1 MNVAGNIP
9 TDGLGTNF
17 DTGLRQR
24 RVGPPAVTAT
34 EDGPSSNTNTDN
46 EGRQVQG
53 PRPPPLPPR
62 ARRPFPGPNQPG
74 MDAQQQQHPW
84 RTSHVYCFVSAILA
98 VLAIVTSS
106 AIPAT
111 GLASRNFTGKE
122 GVTGSETLIEINA
135 SPPSATDADLI
146 TTNPVPSSYMIDAL
160 DTEWW
165 RDAMKLLFPARHI
178 PTWFMDDSGRAAAKR
193 EKMLQKW
200 QQHQLEQQLQKQ
212 QNQQPW
218 WKPSRLVPSQK
229 HPFEATPAKQQNEAL
244 QAQAQQ
250 HQALASGNS
259 TSWWQSWVDPSLLQ
273 GQASALTDIIDK
285 VSNSTPRLLAIAN
298 LLLALTY
305 QMHTAVADWFLGAGV
320 YPPPGEWAM
329 TGRERLGSF
338 LVFKLL
344 LISAVAEPDTLDLL
358 ILLSWYTLLSFLR
371 SLAHLA
377 AATTSHTTQS
387 GQPPRTGV
395 LQLLLVVLLC
405 DFVAAAVCFALF
417 QLAGPGKVFLLT
429 CDCALLAVEVIGHI
443 LKHGRQVLEDMHEH
457 TIGEME
463 EQQLQIHTRQRR
475 LEERAQR
482 LQQHE
487 DQDEAAHQ
495 AREASAGGGGG
506 GDVNANDAG
515 HSDGAHAGETV
526 NMMVATITNSG
537 NEVGTEANQEGWDD
551 LDDMSLD
558 GNGDDDDDGITIH
571 RNDHRLLMEDAR
583 RLDQAMDALE
593 VAHARRLAIL
603 DTTIFA
609 LQLLVHFITVGHFL
623 HIWCLHGI
631 QFTLIDGVLAL
642 HLHSALSA
650 ASKQIAGRR
659 NLHRIARNLDGMF
672 PNASELD
679 LKKAHAVGDVCCICL
694 GAMSVGSVKKVG
706 CGHLYHTNCLREV
719 IERAISIEAAKCPLC
734 RANIVDGSH
743 PGTNSNTNGQD
754 QNGGAAGGNDNT
766 DNNGGNGAGNNP
778 DNDQRIVRPN
788 DGMNHRGERALFRFS
803 TEGILPTWMPLPAFS
818 FEVVRRPTRQEQPAQ
833 VVNNTAN
840 NVAAAVVRA
849 PQMTTANANNG
860 PRNQNSNTQ
869 QSFLRRLLLLAGA
882 VPMSPE
888 EEARALAQLVDM
900 FPQYDRSD
908 LLRELRDRGS
918 AESVVESVLLGVFS
932 GRVRGS
938 AGGEATPATANN
950 PAAAETEPGNE
961 SPAVAEATLPT
972 VMPEEEAQ
980 LQLDET
986 AATDVLPALEV
997 AARI

>member
-1 MNVAGNIP
+1 MNVVGNIP
-9 TDGLGTNF
+9 TDGPVLGTNF

-24 RVGPPAVTAT
+24 RLGPPVVAAT
-34 EDGPSSNTNTDN
+34 EGGPNGNSNTNN
-46 EGRQVQG
+46 EGRQVQA
-53 PRPPPLPPR
+53 PRPPLPPPLPPR
-62 ARRPFPGPNQPG
+62 ARRPFPDPNNLG

-84 RTSHVYCFVSAILA
+84 RTSHVYCFVSAFLA
-98 VLAIVTSS
+98 VLAIATSS
-106 AIPAT
+106 ATPANS
-111 GLASRNFTGKE
+111 LVSRNFAGKE
-122 GVTGSETLIEINA
+122 SATGSESLMDITS
-135 SPPSATDADLI
+135 SPSSATDADLI
-146 TTNPVPSSYMIDAL
+146 TTNPVPNSYMIDAL

-165 RDAMKLLFPARHI
+165 RDAMNLLFPARHI
-178 PTWFMDDSGRAAAKR
+178 PTWLIDDNSRSVAKQ
-193 EKMLQKW
+193 EKMLQQQQQLKQQLRN
-200 QQHQLEQQLQKQ
+200 QQH
-212 QNQQPW
+212 QQPW
-218 WKPSRLVPSQK
+218 WKLSWLVPSLKQSS
-229 HPFEATPAKQQNEAL
+229 EGTPAKQQQEA
-244 QAQAQQ
+244 QQAQQ
-250 HQALASGNS
+250 FHAAAPDNS
-259 TSWWQSWVDPSLLQ
+259 TSWWQRWVNPSLLQ
-273 GQASALTDIIDK
+273 APDIIDN
-285 VSNSTPRLLAIAN
+285 VSSSTPRLLAIAN
-298 LLLALTY
+298 FLLALTY
-305 QMHTAVADWFLGAGV
+305 QMHTAVADWFLGVGV

-417 QLAGPGKVFLLT
+417 QSAGPGKVFLLT

-482 LQQHE
+482 QEQHE
-487 DQDEAAHQ
+487 NQDEAQHQ
-495 AREASAGGGGG
+495 VREGATGGGGEVNVNDG
-506 GDVNANDAG
+506 NHSDFAHVGESANAMNANN
-515 HSDGAHAGETV
+515 SS
-526 NMMVATITNSG
+526 SG
-537 NEVGTEANQEGWDD
+537 NQMGTDANQDGWGD
-551 LDDMSLD
+551 LGDMSLD
-558 GNGDDDDDGITIH
+558 VSGDDGDDGITVH
-571 RNDHRLLMEDAR
+571 RNDHRLLMEDSR

-743 PGTNSNTNGQD
+743 PGTNSSTTGQD
-754 QNGGAAGGNDNT
+754 QNGGAAGGNDNN
-766 DNNGGNGAGNNP
+766 DNNVGNGAGNIP
-778 DNDQRIVRPN
+778 DNDQRLVRPN

-818 FEVVRRPTRQEQPAQ
+818 FEVVRRPTRQEQPAP
-833 VVNNTAN
+833 VVNNANNNAAATGVRVPQMNTAN
-840 NVAAAVVRA
+840 
-849 PQMTTANANNG
+849 TNNS
-860 PRNQNSNTQ
+860 PRNQNNNTQ
-869 QSFLRRLLLLAGA
+869 QSFLRRLLRLAGA

-918 AESVVESVLLGVFS
+918 AESVVESVLIGVFS

-950 PAAAETEPGNE
+950 PAAAEMEPQE
-961 SPAVAEATLPT
+961 EPATAAAEASPT
-972 VMPEEEAQ
+972 VMPEEGER
-980 LQLDET
+980 LQMDET
-986 AATDVLPALEV
+986 VASDVLPALEV